1 MILTLISILTS
12 LIISFVIVRVSFFK
26 KDMAMDNDFFGPQK
40 NHFTKTPRIG
50 GIPIFLGLLATAIMG
65 NPYHDTLNNTTF
77 TLMACAVPVFII
89 GLLEDLTKRISV
101 SLRLIF
107 TLLSSLIFIGLFQVE
122 ISTVDIPIVD
132 SIFQLPYFGLLF
144 TIFAI
149 VGLSNAYNIIDG
161 FNGLSSMIGII
172 TITSIAYI
180 SYRVGDQF
188 IFNQCL
194 IIIGSALGFF
204 ILNYP
209 RGLIFLGDGGAYLL
223 GFFVSALSL
232 LLVIRNFEIS
242 PWFALVVNSYP
253 MFETLYSIYR
263 RKIHKGKNPL
273 YPDGMHFH
281 TLIYSRILRKNSS
294 GNFILANAKTSPYL
308 WALNMLCI
316 IPALLFYKSTWL
328 LIISLLIF
336 CIFYIWLYARIVRFK
351 TPKWLFKIAAI

>member
-1 MILTLISILTS
+1 
-12 LIISFVIVRVSFFK
+12 
-26 KDMAMDNDFFGPQK
+26 
-40 NHFTKTPRIG
+40 
-50 GIPIFLGLLATAIMG
+50 
-65 NPYHDTLNNTTF
+65 
-77 TLMACAVPVFII
+77 
-89 GLLEDLTKRISV
+89 
-101 SLRLIF
+101 
-107 TLLSSLIFIGLFQVE
+107 
-122 ISTVDIPIVD
+122 
-132 SIFQLPYFGLLF
+132 
-144 TIFAI
+144 
-149 VGLSNAYNIIDG
+149 
-161 FNGLSSMIGII
+161 MIGII